1 MPMWIVW
8 FVITGILVCLMI
20 YRTILGNREEDQ
32 LFLDKAEAALE
43 RENQDVLKRIERLDP
58 ILRWTAVVWGV
69 LLLVIGGIWFY
80 RGWHS
85 SPGFE

>member
-1 MPMWIVW
+1 MWIVW
-8 FVITGILVCLMI
+8 SVITGILICLMI
-20 YRTILGNREEDQ
+20 YRTILGNHEEDQ

-43 RENQDVLKRIERLDP
+43 RENQDVVNRINRLDP
-58 ILRWTAVVWGV
+58 VIKWTAVASGT

-80 RGWHS
+80 RGWYA